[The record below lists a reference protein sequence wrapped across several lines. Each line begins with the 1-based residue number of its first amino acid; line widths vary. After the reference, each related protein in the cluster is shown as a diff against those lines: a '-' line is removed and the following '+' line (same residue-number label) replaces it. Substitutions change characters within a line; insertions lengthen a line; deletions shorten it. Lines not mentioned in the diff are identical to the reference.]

1 MQSSPLQ
8 VSYRAIFTE
17 MLLAQLAA
25 VNAFADIAGRCARV
39 AREQQA
45 AARNSPPKAASAEPA
60 RPGGGRETQGVPPAR
75 ATDVARA
82 LAVLP
87 RVSLLVYLSHYDNLR
102 RQHRAVRD

>member
-17 MLLAQLAA
+17 MLLAQAAA
-25 VNAFADIAGRCARV
+25 VNTFAEIAGRCARV

-45 AARNSPPKAASAEPA
+45 AARKNPPKAAAAGS
-60 RPGGGRETQGVPPAR
+60 ETQGVPPPR

-87 RVSLLVYLSHYDNLR
+87 RVSMILFLSHYDNLR
-102 RQHRAVRD
+102 RQHGVVRD

>member
-8 VSYRAIFTE
+8 ASYRAIFTE
-17 MLLAQLAA
+17 MLLAQAAA
-25 VNAFADIAGRCARV
+25 VNTFADIAGRCARV

-45 AARNSPPKAASAEPA
+45 AARNNQPKAASA
-60 RPGGGRETQGVPPAR
+60 GQKTQGVPR

-87 RVSLLVYLSHYDNLR
+87 RVSMILFLSHYDNLR
-102 RQHRAVRD
+102 RQHGAARD